1 MGKGKYAS
9 WMDSLLEEGIWLSEF
24 KKLVKEKFPGAEV
37 SLKAHVCYRRGQGW
51 KIEEKC
57 ERDDI
62 FYKVVEKSGGKIQYA
77 SWMDSLLEEGIWL
90 SEFKKLVKERLPGVN
105 VSFTYHVRYRR
116 SQGWKIEER
125 CEGSDVFY
133 KVVEKPS
140 KEVKKADKR
149 SQVKAVERSNE
160 GVPVSEVKESLD
172 VAKKKVIY
180 GAGVYVLQEVDGKF
194 KMSVRVGTESR
205 VLEFEHGDVEELIG
219 NLFGG
224 EAELK
229 RVDREGEIEKGVFVL
244 YKMV

>member
-1 MGKGKYAS
+1 MVGGGSMAGSKYAH
-9 WMDSLLEEGIWLSEF
+9 WMDSLLEEGVWLSQF
-24 KKLVKEKFPGAEV
+24 KKV
-37 SLKAHVCYRRGQGW
+37 
-51 KIEEKC
+51 
-57 ERDDI
+57 
-62 FYKVVEKSGGKIQYA
+62 
-77 SWMDSLLEEGIWL
+77 
-90 SEFKKLVKERLPGVN
+90 VKERYPGM
-105 VSFTYHVRYRR
+105 SLSLSSHVRYRR

-125 CEGSDVFY
+125 REGDDIFY

-149 SQVKAVERSNE
+149 SQVKAAEEVKGDAS
-160 GVPVSEVKESLD
+160 VSEVKESLET
-172 VAKKKVIY
+172 AKKKVIY